1 MQQRRH
7 DVGQNLG
14 YGPER
19 QQTAEAGAYHGA
31 GGGGGDAG
39 DVYRLCGPQGDGL
52 VRGEKGFALVLT
64 LVVTALMVAAAVEL
78 IHQVYVDMSLNR
90 NFRDGQQA
98 SLLAES
104 GAEGGKKLLQT
115 LLAAQSYTSLS
126 DKWAAPFKMDDEIG
140 RIEITTTEESGK
152 INLNALVQQNDE
164 INTDTQAI
172 LKRLGTQ
179 LQIPES
185 VWNALADW
193 IDTNDLPL
201 SGGAE
206 NSYYKSLNPP
216 YSARNGRLT
225 TVNELSLVKGFTAD
239 MVNKLKPFVT
249 VYPNKAGGLGATVAV
264 NVNTA
269 PKEVLMALDS
279 RISGSIADRIIEERR
294 LAPFK
299 SIGELARADTILTTI
314 KGMTIQ
320 GKIFRITARGFVK
333 EAARTVE
340 AVVNM
345 DGTGE
350 FLSWQEF

>member
-1 MQQRRH
+1 M
-7 DVGQNLG
+7 
-14 YGPER
+14 
-19 QQTAEAGAYHGA
+19 
-31 GGGGGDAG
+31 
-39 DVYRLCGPQGDGL
+39 
-52 VRGEKGFALVLT
+52 RGEKGFALVLT

-115 LLAAQSYTSLS
+115 LLAAQSSYTSLS

-152 INLNALVQQNDE
+152 INLNALVNND
-164 INTDTQAI
+164 NTPNDDTLKM
-172 LKRLGTQ
+172 LKRLGVQ

-193 IDTNDLPL
+193 IDTDDLPL

-249 VYPNKAGGLGATVAV
+249 VYPNKPGGLGATVVV

-279 RISGSIADRIIEERR
+279 RISESMADQIIEARR
-294 LAPFK
+294 LTPFK
-299 SIGELARADTILTTI
+299 NVGELSRFDSQLGSTLQGRATT
-314 KGMTIQ
+314 KGT
-320 GKIFRITARGFVK
+320 IFRITARGFVK